1 MTFEEKA
8 FAKLNLCLDVG
19 EKLPD
24 GYHAVR
30 GIMQSTD
37 FCDDVRLT
45 PGDGP
50 WQVGSNLSYLPTGET
65 NLAAR
70 AALLFRQETGLGPE
84 GGSISLTKRIP
95 VCGGYGG
102 GSSDAAAVLRI
113 MNRLSG
119 SPLSWA
125 ELEELSIPLGADVPF
140 CIRGGTALAAGKGE
154 KLNPLP
160 AFDGRALVL
169 CRPDFSCSTPQLF
182 KALDARKIRLRP
194 DVGHG
199 GSGPAALQCLRGG
212 LAQEAAVYGPGDQG
226 PALGRGGP
234 GRRHDRLRL
243 RHLRRLF
250 QRRPGGG
257 SLRRPA
263 WSGRRLLYGADHG
276 AAGLEWELP
285 DRIRAGASAPAL
297 TFSAERSSP

>member
-50 WQVGSNLSYLPTGET
+50 WLVGSNLSYLPTGET

-125 ELEELSIPLGADVPF
+125 EREELSIPLGADVPF

-194 DVGHG
+194 DVGG
-199 GSGPAALQCLRGG
+199 MVRSIEEGDTAGAARRICSMPLCRQPKKVVRSKAEPSGISVPVGTLKRLSFAPEVMSTSSAPSRSVSRILSRISRIVALLM
-212 LAQEAAVYGPGDQG
+212 P
-226 PALGRGGP
+226 
-234 GRRHDRLRL
+234 
-243 RHLRRLF
+243 
-250 QRRPGGG
+250 
-257 SLRRPA
+257 SLRTRMPRA
-263 WSGRRLLYGADHG
+263 RR
-276 AAGLEWELP
+276 
-285 DRIRAGASAPAL
+285 
-297 TFSAERSSP
+297 

>member
-19 EKLPD
+19 DKLPD
-24 GYHAVR
+24 GYHTVR

-45 PGDGP
+45 PGESP
-50 WQVGSNLSYLPTGET
+50 WQVSSNLSYLPTGET

-84 GGSISLTKRIP
+84 GGSIALHKRIP

-125 ELEELSIPLGADVPF
+125 ELEELSLPLGADVPF
-140 CIRGGTALAAGKGE
+140 CIRGGTALAEGKGE
-154 KLNPLP
+154 KLTPLP
-160 AFDGRALVL
+160 DFDRRALVL

-194 DVGHG
+194 DVTGMVR
-199 GSGPAALQCLRGG
+199 AI
-212 LAQEAAVYGPGDQG
+212 GDG
-226 PALGRGGP
+226 DTAGVA
-234 GRRHDRLRL
+234 
-243 RHLRRLF
+243 RRLF
-250 QRRPGGG
+250 NVFEEALPKKQQSTVREIRDLLLGAGALGAAMTG
-257 SLRRPA
+257 SGSGVFGIFPDAGKAEEACAALREA
-263 WSGRRLLYGADHG
+263 GVACYGA
-276 AAGLEWELP
+276 ATTAQLV
-285 DRIRAGASAPAL
+285 
-297 TFSAERSSP
+297 

>member
-19 EKLPD
+19 DKLPD

-50 WQVGSNLSYLPTGET
+50 WQVSSNLSYLPTGET

-84 GGSISLTKRIP
+84 GGVIVLTKRIP

-119 SPLSWA
+119 SPLGWA
-125 ELEELSIPLGADVPF
+125 ELEELSLPLGADVPF
-140 CIRGGTALAAGKGE
+140 CIRGGTALAEGKGE
-154 KLNPLP
+154 KLTPLP
-160 AFDGRALVL
+160 AFEGRALVL

-194 DVGHG
+194 DVGG
-199 GSGPAALQCLRGG
+199 MVRAIEEGDTAGAA
-212 LAQEAAVYGPGDQG
+212 
-226 PALGRGGP
+226 
-234 GRRHDRLRL
+234 
-243 RHLRRLF
+243 RRLF
-250 QRRPGGG
+250 NVFEEVLPKKQQSTVREIKD
-257 SLRRPA
+257 
-263 WSGRRLLYGADHG
+263 LLLGAGALG
-276 AAGLEWELP
+276 AAMTGSGSGIFGVFSDAAQAGEA
-285 DRIRAGASAPAL
+285 RAALRGAGIACYAAQTTGQL
-297 TFSAERSSP
+297 V

>member
-1 MTFEEKA
+1 MTLEEKA

-194 DVGHG
+194 DVGG
-199 GSGPAALQCLRGG
+199 MVRSIEEGDTAGAA
-212 LAQEAAVYGPGDQG
+212 
-226 PALGRGGP
+226 
-234 GRRHDRLRL
+234 
-243 RHLRRLF
+243 RRLF
-250 QRRPGGG
+250 NVFEEVLPRKQQSTVREIKDLLLGAGALGAAMTG
-257 SLRRPA
+257 SG
-263 WSGRRLLYGADHG
+263 SGIFGVFSNAAQAEEACAALHG
-276 AAGLEWELP
+276 AGVACYTAQTTAQLV
-285 DRIRAGASAPAL
+285 
-297 TFSAERSSP
+297 

>member
-1 MTFEEKA
+1 MTLEEKA

-140 CIRGGTALAAGKGE
+140 CIRGGTA
-154 KLNPLP
+154 
-160 AFDGRALVL
+160 R
-169 CRPDFSCSTPQLF
+169 R
-182 KALDARKIRLRP
+182 IRLRP
-194 DVGHG
+194 DVGG
-199 GSGPAALQCLRGG
+199 MVRSIEEGDTAGAA
-212 LAQEAAVYGPGDQG
+212 
-226 PALGRGGP
+226 
-234 GRRHDRLRL
+234 
-243 RHLRRLF
+243 RRLF
-250 QRRPGGG
+250 NVFEEVLPRKQQSTVREIKDLLLGAGALGAAMTG
-257 SLRRPA
+257 SG
-263 WSGRRLLYGADHG
+263 SGIFGVFSNAAQAEEACAALHG
-276 AAGLEWELP
+276 AGVACYTAQTTAQLV
-285 DRIRAGASAPAL
+285 
-297 TFSAERSSP
+297 